1 MDALNLANVAPGGY
15 DKERWRGG
23 RAVQGD
29 GLLNRDPLTG
39 VRGFESHPLR
49 QFLSQG
55 MPPRSRHESGIANV
69 AYSLP
74 RCLAREVHE
83 HLESRCELRLMS
95 RCEPRFDELIH
106 LTQNSLDHRFEP
118 TGAGHEVDPG
128 CSGIGRVTAAEDQPS
143 LL

>member
-1 MDALNLANVAPGGY
+1 MDALNLANVSPGGY

-49 QFLSQG
+49 Q
-55 MPPRSRHESGIANV
+55 
-69 AYSLP
+69 
-74 RCLAREVHE
+74 
-83 HLESRCELRLMS
+83 
-95 RCEPRFDELIH
+95 
-106 LTQNSLDHRFEP
+106 
-118 TGAGHEVDPG
+118 
-128 CSGIGRVTAAEDQPS
+128 